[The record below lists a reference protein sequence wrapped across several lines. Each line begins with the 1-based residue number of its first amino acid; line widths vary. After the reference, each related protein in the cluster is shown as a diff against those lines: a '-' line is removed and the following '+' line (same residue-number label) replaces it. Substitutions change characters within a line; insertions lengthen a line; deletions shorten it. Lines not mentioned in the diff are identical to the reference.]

1 MTRANAASLNLQES
15 SGRCDYQ
22 RGGLTRCGLYAL
34 DDVPVVES
42 VHVVEDTVGRPED
55 PPNPH
60 SLGEV
65 LFVHDQ
71 DRSEKQTSELQS
83 LAYLVCRLLLEKK
96 KLQHATRY
104 LMVDNE

>member
-1 MTRANAASLNLQES
+1 MTRANAASSNLQES

-22 RGGLTRCGLYAL
+22 PGGLSRCGLYAL

-65 LFVHDQ
+65 LFVHDLSVLIL
-71 DRSEKQTSELQS
+71 DLQVVIPNVVPVDS
-83 LAYLVCRLLLEKK
+83 ILAGLFPKS
-96 KLQHATRY
+96 
-104 LMVDNE
+104 